1 MINKFPTIDNVH
13 ETLSDLTKLFEDR
26 NRILQLYFKEDR
38 YKDFLMAENVQQLVE
53 ADKRDDSREGRIK
66 KDLANGYEVLKAK
79 TNMQKFANFITPGML
94 PTLDLED
101 SADFQEL
108 LDEVEDRQVVEPA
121 EEAPVVAE
129 KGEKGDKGEPGD
141 TVVQPPQRVSGFD
154 HIALP
159 GMGQNSGLKLAEGGA
174 VSPAPM
180 MNALN
185 PSAQRPET
193 KSGVKSLESLGLVGK
208 KNVASELTED
218 LGLEEYK
225 KALADAMAL
234 PLKAVAAGLA
244 GLMDNMDVPG
254 GEGAAIEGQVAKVGK
269 TFGVKTKKKKKKDK
283 KSGGFGIG
291 SMLKM
296 LLPFGM
302 GASRPKGKSKFSKQ
316 NYDQGRLSLK
326 DFEKMGKGD
335 PNWDPKHEYQVYMD
349 EIGTNQ
355 RRFEEG
361 DPTLTAFSGGP
372 SLAPDTLSTQGD
384 TKIDAMRN
392 SITNITQGAKNMFM
406 KSKAVTQV
414 RAATGLISRLLGK
427 VQPATEGSQYNNQDI
442 NSLTNQVIMDNEM
455 NMSELNQ
462 LTIKGIGE
470 SEMSSESIMKAIA
483 SMGSNKGMGI
493 GESDPL
499 PPAPLRPSKHLLH
512 SISIVDGGQTPNDV
526 V

>member
-234 PLKAVAAGLA
+234 PLKAVAAGLT
-244 GLMDNMDVPG
+244 GLLENVEVPG
-254 GEGAAIEGQVAKVGK
+254 GGDAGVKKQVGAIAGALGVQKPTEEGQTSETTTSEETSSTQEKS
-269 TFGVKTKKKKKKDK
+269 TKKKKGWFRNLFGKKK
-283 KSGGFGIG
+283 
-291 SMLKM
+291 
-296 LLPFGM
+296 
-302 GASRPKGKSKFSKQ
+302 KGKTEEEFNAESDAFAAQVQQMTDPYGSDETMDD
-316 NYDQGRLSLK
+316 YAHL
-326 DFEKMGKGD
+326 MGKG
-335 PNWDPKHEYQVYMD
+335 
-349 EIGTNQ
+349 
-355 RRFEEG
+355 
-361 DPTLTAFSGGP
+361 GP
-372 SLAPDTLSTQGD
+372 SHDGKDGKVAPDQISTTG
-384 TKIDAMRN
+384 N
-392 SITNITQGAKNMFM
+392 YNNIKNFASNIAQGAKNMF
-406 KSKAVTQV
+406 SKTPAA
-414 RAATGLISRLLGK
+414 RAFKATTSVLNKILGGK
-427 VQPATEGSQYNNQDI
+427 PAAEGSQYAKQDI
-442 NSLTNQVIMDNEM
+442 NSLTNQHIEQNNEFI
-455 NMSELNQ
+455 SEKTQ
-462 LTIKGIGE
+462 KMVTPPGE
-470 SEMSSESIMKAIA
+470 GGADSSGMATAFSEMMKAA
-483 SMGSNKGMGI
+483 MQSNNGI
-493 GESDPL
+493 DDTNAVQPNELRVSKYLTATLVTTHGGE
-499 PPAPLRPSKHLLH
+499 
-512 SISIVDGGQTPNDV
+512 TPHDQ
-526 V
+526 

>member
-13 ETLSDLTKLFEDR
+13 ETLSDLTKLFKDR

-94 PTLDLED
+94 PTLDLSD
-101 SADFQEL
+101 SADFEEL
-108 LDEVEDRQVVEPA
+108 LDEVEGRESAVEPVDD
-121 EEAPVVAE
+121 APVIAE

-208 KNVASELTED
+208 KNVASELSED

-234 PLKAVAAGLA
+234 PLKAVAAGLI
-244 GLMDNMDVPG
+244 GLLDSVEVPG
-254 GEGAAIEGQVAKVGK
+254 GGAEPVKKQVAQIASAFGLSASSKESK
-269 TFGVKTKKKKKKDK
+269 TSETKTSEETSTKETETKKKSFLSRLFNRKKKGEKKEGGKSYNPITGGSDYFHPKDMTVNPANLNNLTYSTEYRGGDQKGGDTTSTKSSK
-283 KSGGFGIG
+283 KSTKNI
-291 SMLKM
+291 
-296 LLPFGM
+296 
-302 GASRPKGKSKFSKQ
+302 FS
-316 NYDQGRLSLK
+316 N
-326 DFEKMGKGD
+326 F
-335 PNWDPKHEYQVYMD
+335 V
-349 EIGTNQ
+349 
-355 RRFEEG
+355 
-361 DPTLTAFSGGP
+361 
-372 SLAPDTLSTQGD
+372 
-384 TKIDAMRN
+384 
-392 SITNITQGAKNMFM
+392 QGAKNMFKM
-406 KSKAVTQV
+406 TPAGMAITAGTSILNRILGGRKP
-414 RAATGLISRLLGK
+414 AA
-427 VQPATEGSQYNNQDI
+427 EGSQYAKQDI
-442 NSLTNQVIMDNEM
+442 NSLTNQTIEQNNEFISEKTQKM
-455 NMSELNQ
+455 IQKPGQGGADMSGMQ
-462 LTIKGIGE
+462 TAFA
-470 SEMSSESIMKAIA
+470 EMMKASQQGNNGIDD
-483 SMGSNKGMGI
+483 SNSVQPNELRVSKYLTATLVTTHG
-493 GESDPL
+493 GE
-499 PPAPLRPSKHLLH
+499 
-512 SISIVDGGQTPNDV
+512 TPHDQ
-526 V
+526 